1 MPCSLL
7 TSRCQRRE
15 GTGITVDAHRPCEAH
30 VYQRT
35 GSSSAACPTDKNSS
49 CCGRLRMTF
58 ASKDTRSP
66 RAHEN
71 ERASDRVSKNA
82 GE

>member
-49 CCGRLRMTF
+49 CRGRLHMTF
-58 ASKDTRSP
+58 ASK
-66 RAHEN
+66 
-71 ERASDRVSKNA
+71 NA
-82 GE
+82 LSSSARE